1 VERGGTSLAIAK
13 GAWERHRHDGQH
25 LEQHTGLGGGLEGG
39 GGLSAADSGALGALG
54 GRGRGEPATSI
65 AWSACT
71 CMHSDLAAAESHSSK
86 KGSQQV
92 RILRDAPVKI

>member
-1 VERGGTSLAIAK
+1 MERGGTSLAIAK
-13 GAWERHRHDGQH
+13 GARERHRHDGQH

-39 GGLSAADSGALGALG
+39 GGLSAADSGALGTRG
-54 GRGRGEPATSI
+54 PRPGRAI
-65 AWSACT
+65 HLAWSACT

-92 RILRDAPVKI
+92 RILL